1 MLADFAVL
9 AEDPRTIDP
18 MTLADLKV
26 TRTII
31 GGETVY
37 EA

>member
-1 MLADFAVL
+1 M
-9 AEDPRTIDP
+9 TIESTSSAGPTVDP